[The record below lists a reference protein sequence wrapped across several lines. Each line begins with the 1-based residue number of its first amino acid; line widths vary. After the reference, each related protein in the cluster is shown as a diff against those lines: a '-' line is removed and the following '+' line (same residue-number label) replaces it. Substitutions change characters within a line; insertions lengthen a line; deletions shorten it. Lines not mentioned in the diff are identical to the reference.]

1 MGNRLTL
8 KEFAEVCR
16 ESKYLD
22 NTKKFLE
29 IEISEDLIKK
39 SGLKPKPDGFYYYS
53 QIVDLPRLLTDNKEE
68 LKKIEDDPNDDILTI
83 DPSLI
88 DSAVKNI
95 QLQHVM
101 YFLLSEKFQKFIKEK
116 RRLLSIPENGFESYK
131 KFHTWIN
138 NLTKKMRKEVEE
150 EKKFSFLESRLL
162 IANIIVDCINRE
174 SKKYNSSV
182 GFPIGN
188 YWNLIYC
195 YLIFNDP
202 FFGEDTGQS
211 KAKEELRTQ
220 HKIPLQ
226 ENSQTGTFELNIL
239 ISKNTTRDDVV
250 KTLDKEWKIIRD
262 WQKKLPSVLKYR
274 KKSLDNLRRDFNI
287 YLLSQNGLNDEK
299 IASKIGRLKLNHVR
313 KIISDTKKRIK
324 ETWGG

>member
-1 MGNRLTL
+1 MVNKLTL
-8 KEFAEVCR
+8 KEFVEVCR

-22 NTKKFLE
+22 NAKKFLE
-29 IEISEDLIKK
+29 IEISEDLIKA
-39 SGLKPKPDGFYYYS
+39 SGLKPKSDGFYYYS

-83 DPSLI
+83 NPSLI

-101 YFLLSEKFQKFIKEK
+101 YFLLSERFQKFIKEK
-116 RRLLSIPENGFESYK
+116 RRILLIPENGFESYK

-138 NLTKKMRKEVEE
+138 NLTKKMRKEAEE
-150 EKKFSFLESRLL
+150 EKKFSFIESRLL
-162 IANIIVDCINRE
+162 IANIIVDSINRE
-174 SKKYNSSV
+174 SKKYSSSV
-182 GFPIGN
+182 GFPIEN
-188 YWNLIYC
+188 YWNLMYC
-195 YLIFNDP
+195 YLIFNNP
-202 FFGEDTGQS
+202 FFGEDAGRNKTRE
-211 KAKEELRTQ
+211 KLRTQ
-220 HKIPLQ
+220 CKIPLQ

-250 KTLDKEWKIIRD
+250 KTLDEEWKIIRD

-299 IASKIGRLKLNHVR
+299 IASKVGGLKLNHVR
-313 KIISDTKKRIK
+313 KIISDTKKRVK